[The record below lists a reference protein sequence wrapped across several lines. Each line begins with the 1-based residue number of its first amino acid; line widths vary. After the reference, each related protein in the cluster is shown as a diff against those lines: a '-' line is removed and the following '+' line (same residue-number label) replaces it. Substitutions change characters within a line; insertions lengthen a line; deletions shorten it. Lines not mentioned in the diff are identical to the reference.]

1 MTHTLQ
7 DSLRMTA
14 KAREHLD
21 VCPECDE
28 EFVGLDTT
36 MAGDLVV
43 IHQED
48 PIQDCSIDSDALP
61 PELTEQE
68 EA

>member
-7 DSLRMTA
+7 DSLRMTS
-14 KAREHLD
+14 KAREELD
-21 VCPECDE
+21 TCPECDE

-43 IHQED
+43 VHQEN
-48 PIQDCSIDSDALP
+48 PIQDCTVDSDDLP
-61 PELTEQE
+61 DVLTEKE